1 MFNTD
6 SHFHIGAFHLTQGKP
21 CQDYASTG
29 SFDGGAFAIV
39 SDGCSG
45 GGHTDVGSRILVLS
59 TATALKQHWSVHR
72 TTQGEA
78 IPKQISVQQKIVMG
92 TVQQTLTLGL
102 SQQDMLATCIYAYLS
117 SEDGGFVHVQG
128 DGVVAYKY
136 RDGKISLFRYEWNQK
151 DPFYPAYA
159 NDNRYKAFIESYGGD
174 VQAEALNAE
183 CWEWIADDQWQACPN
198 QAFTLSQGIEGI
210 VSPISLEDLRD
221 LEFIAI
227 FSDGVTQV
235 ENVDWKEA
243 AQQLLAFKSTE
254 GAFATRRMNRF
265 LKESQKIG
273 KGPLDDLAC
282 AVIHVTPPQETN
294 DDH

>member
-1 MFNTD
+1 VFNTD

-21 CQDYASTG
+21 CQDYCASAG
-29 SFDGGAFAIV
+29 GIDGITYAIV
-39 SDGCSG
+39 SDGCST

-92 TVQQTLTLGL
+92 TAQQTLGL
-102 SQQDMLATCIYAYLS
+102 SQQDMLATCIYVYL
-117 SEDGGFVHVQG
+117 SEDGGFVNIQG

-136 RDGKISLFRYEWNQK
+136 RDGALSLCRYEWDCNT
-151 DPFYPAYA
+151 PFYPAYA
-159 NDNRYKAFIESYGGD
+159 NDHYAAFIGAHGGD
-174 VQAEALNAE
+174 VSVEKLNVE
-183 CWEWIADDQWQACPN
+183 CWEFAADKWHACPSR
-198 QAFTLSQGIEGI
+198 AFTLSQGIEGI
-210 VSPISLEDLRD
+210 VSPISLEDLRN

-235 ENVDWKEA
+235 SRVNWKKA

-254 GAFATRRMNRF
+254 GAFVKRRMNRF
-265 LKESQKIG
+265 LKDSQIRG
-273 KGPLDDLAC
+273 SGPLDDLAC